1 MFAYVHFRSG
11 YVRSYI
17 LSSASMW
24 LNRNSEIT
32 TPISM
37 IHVALLHICT
47 WCHEIHKLSIGL
59 SCLQNNPDTNLKPV
73 HLPYAR
79 NLILNVITLYHW
91 INGSLRGGRALA
103 V

>member
-1 MFAYVHFRSG
+1 
-11 YVRSYI
+11 
-17 LSSASMW
+17 MW

-91 INGSLRGGRALA
+91 INGSLRGGQALA